1 MFSKDKD
8 GHNKGAGAPHGN
20 ERRKGNSP
28 PSLISPGLTV
38 SGNLVSAGDLQID
51 GTVEGDIQCHGL
63 TIGKSANT
71 NGRITAEEVLLQGT
85 HVGNIDARAVTL
97 AKTARITGDIR
108 HDTLAVESG
117 AVLNGHLIN
126 RNDAPIPQN
135 APEIP
140 VAPAAEAD
148 QVQLIRQRL
157 K

>member
-8 GHNKGAGAPHGN
+8 GHDKAAETSHGSG
-20 ERRKGNSP
+20 RRKGNSP

-38 SGNLVSAGDLQID
+38 SGNLVSVGDVQID
-51 GTVEGDIQCHGL
+51 GAIEGDIQCHAL
-63 TIGKSANT
+63 TIGKSATTSGN
-71 NGRITAEEVLLQGT
+71 IAAEEVLLQGT
-85 HVGNIDARAVTL
+85 HTGNIEAKAVTL

-126 RNDAPIPQN
+126 RNDMPVSQN
-135 APEIP
+135 APEI
-140 VAPAAEAD
+140 ADASAAESD
-148 QVQLIRQRL
+148 QVRLIRQRL